1 MKIPRTNSPFQW
13 PAIIESSLEIK
24 RMIAID
30 MISMIA
36 CAFLGCLRDD
46 HTEGRQP
53 EYEHTEIQVSN

>member
-1 MKIPRTNSPFQW
+1 
-13 PAIIESSLEIK
+13 
-24 RMIAID
+24 MIAID